1 MALVLAVLAVVSVL
15 ALVAVAGSAT
25 GSPQPV
31 ALCSVCASDAFE
43 EAGGE
48 RSLTVAFA
56 ADGSAEWRAEVRITN
71 ESLAEEWRDQPPVIG
86 GPRTYRTGDVTDDDR
101 LVVTHREWE
110 AVRPAAAGTLLSESF
125 YEPSMYLIAN
135 VHEFTVIAPDGYAVA
150 RAPGD
155 ATVDGATATWTFDDP
170 RIDEGHGPVFDG
182 GRVVFAPADAT
193 APSVRAFGAVVAA
206 VFVHPV
212 TSIHPLYWTA
222 LYAGTGV
229 TLAVAH
235 YGRRPDERLDTP
247 LLAAV
252 VLTTAAVPVVV
263 VVGLSG
269 NAGPGGPS
277 ALPGL
282 LASAATG
289 VLAVVAGLTVGVVG
303 LIGYAVAARSPGMG
317 RW

>member
-48 RSLTVAFA
+48 RSLTVAFDH
-56 ADGSAEWRAEVRITN
+56 DGTAEWRAEVRITN

-101 LVVTHREWE
+101 LVVTYREWE
-110 AVRPAAAGTLLSESF
+110 AVRPAAAGTLLSDAF
-125 YEPSMYLIAN
+125 YRPSMYLIAN

-170 RIDEGHGPVFDG
+170 RIDEGHGPTFDG

-193 APSVRAFGAVVAA
+193 APTVRAFGAVAA
-206 VFVHPV
+206 ADLGPAVHAV
-212 TSIHPLYWTA
+212 HPLYWATI
-222 LYAGTGV
+222 YAGIGAM
-229 TLAVAH
+229 LALAH
-235 YGRRPDERLDTP
+235 FGRRADERLSRGPLAVVSLVTVVVP
-247 LLAAV
+247 LLV
-252 VLTTAAVPVVV
+252 M
-263 VVGLSG
+263 VGLSSSHG
-269 NAGPGGPS
+269 VLE
-277 ALPGL
+277 LPGPRLSL
-282 LASAATG
+282 LNAAWVAVLGVGFGTTG
-289 VLAVVAGLTVGVVG
+289 LL
-303 LIGYAVAARSPGMG
+303 GYAVATRSPREGP
-317 RW
+317 W